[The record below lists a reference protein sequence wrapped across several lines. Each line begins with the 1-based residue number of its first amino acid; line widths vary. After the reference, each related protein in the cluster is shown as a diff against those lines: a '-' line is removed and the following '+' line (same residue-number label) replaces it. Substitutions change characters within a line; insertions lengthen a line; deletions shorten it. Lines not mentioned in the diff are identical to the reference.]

1 MTVLWDTT
9 CFRVQKPSDWTFGR
23 YVVNGHFD
31 FPCFLVLT
39 GITFTGHLVYASGL
53 MRSTAY
59 DASIFRDT
67 THEHPQFPWEL
78 NIGDGHFSTCANFF
92 TPTQAIGGRQL
103 SSQEV
108 TWNEWLQL
116 VRSRVEHLNTVV
128 KNHRMFKGEPYRGWV
143 RNLKVF
149 VKISTHGA
157 AAQLRASGATFHDR

>member
-1 MTVLWDTT
+1 
-9 CFRVQKPSDWTFGR
+9 
-23 YVVNGHFD
+23 
-31 FPCFLVLT
+31 
-39 GITFTGHLVYASGL
+39 

-59 DASIFRDT
+59 GASIFRDT
-67 THEHPQFPWEL
+67 KHEHPQFPWEL
-78 NIGDGHFSTCANFF
+78 NIGYGRFSTCAIFF

-103 SSQEV
+103 STQEV

-143 RNLKVF
+143 RNLQVL

-157 AAQLRASGATFHDR
+157 AAQLRASAATRHERYDGFGPWAHCP